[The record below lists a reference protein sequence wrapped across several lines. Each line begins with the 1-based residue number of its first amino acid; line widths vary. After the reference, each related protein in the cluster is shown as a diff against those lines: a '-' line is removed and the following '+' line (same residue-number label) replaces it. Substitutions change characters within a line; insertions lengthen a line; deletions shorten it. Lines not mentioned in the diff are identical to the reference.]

1 MIYTYD
7 VVVIGGGIAG
17 LITALK
23 ASEKCS
29 VSVVSKIHVT
39 RSHSVAAQGGIAA
52 SLGNEE
58 EDRWEWH
65 MFDTVKGGDYL
76 SDQNAAEILAKEAPG
91 CVSMLEHLGV
101 PFSRNSNGKIQQ
113 RRFGGH
119 TQNFGEVPVKRACY
133 AADRTGRTIMD
144 VLYDECLM
152 RKIPLHNEV
161 FIHNLL
167 FSENNC
173 CGVVGYDIRD
183 CTPIVFHAKT
193 VVLATGG
200 AGRIFK
206 TTSNGYSSTGDGFGL
221 TLNAGLFL
229 QDMEFIQ
236 FHPTGIFGLGILVSE
251 AARAEGGILR
261 NNNNER
267 FMLKYAPSLKE
278 LAPRDIISRAIL
290 TEINEGRGINGEKYV
305 FLDLRNIGKDTL
317 LEKIPEVIS
326 FIQTYMGISAN
337 EAPVP
342 VAPTCHYFMGGIP
355 TNTKGQ
361 VLIDKNHTIARGLYA
376 VGECACVSI
385 HGANRLGCNS
395 LIDLVVFGLRT
406 GKSASMYSKK
416 HNRVSLPVET
426 EKISE
431 NKLIFLLEKKG
442 NSSVYNIRENLQNL
456 MTEKCNVFRDGQ
468 NLSLALHKIYELK
481 KKYSDLI
488 LNDNGTHFNYE
499 LQEAFELENMLKTAE
514 SIVYSAFKRKES
526 RGAHFR
532 TDFPEREDTKWL
544 KHTLVAS
551 NLQGLKVNY
560 FPVKISRFQPVK
572 RKY

>member
-7 VVVIGGGIAG
+7 VVVIGGGISG

-29 VSVVSKIHVT
+29 VAVVSKIHVT

-58 EDRWEWH
+58 EDKWEWH

-76 SDQNAAEILAKEAPG
+76 SDQNVAEILAKEAPG
-91 CVSMLEHLGV
+91 CVSMIEHLGV
-101 PFSRNSNGKIQQ
+101 PFSRNSEGKIQQ

-119 TQNFGEVPVKRACY
+119 TQNFGKVPVKRACY

-144 VLYDECLM
+144 SLYDECLKH
-152 RKIPLHNEV
+152 KIPLHNEV
-161 FIHNLL
+161 FIHSLL
-167 FSENNC
+167 FSGKTC
-173 CGVVGYDIRD
+173 CGVVGYNIEN

-221 TLNAGLFL
+221 ALNSGLVL

-236 FHPTGIFGLGILVSE
+236 FHPTGIYGLGILVSE

-261 NNNNER
+261 NSDNKR
-267 FMLKYAPSLKE
+267 FMVKYAPSLKE
-278 LAPRDIISRAIL
+278 LAPRDIIARAIL

-305 FLDLRNIGKDTL
+305 FLDLRNIRKEIL
-317 LEKIPEVIS
+317 LEKIPEVVS
-326 FIQTYMGISAN
+326 FIKTYMGISAN

-355 TNTKGQ
+355 TNTFGQ
-361 VLIDKNHTIARGLYA
+361 VLIDRKQTIVEGLYA
-376 VGECACVSI
+376 VGESACVSV

-406 GKSASMYSKK
+406 GKSASMYSTKN
-416 HNRVSLPVET
+416 NRVDLPGDT
-426 EKISE
+426 EKIAE

-442 NSSVYNIRENLQNL
+442 NDRVYDIRDNLQNL
-456 MTEKCNVFRDGQ
+456 MTEKCNVFRDGK
-468 NLSLALHKIYELK
+468 NLSLALHEIHDLR
-481 KKYSDLI
+481 KKY
-488 LNDNGTHFNYE
+488 DNLVLKDKSTKFNYE

-544 KHTLVAS
+544 KHSLVS
-551 NLQGLKVNY
+551 FTPEGLKINY
-560 FPVKISRFQPVK
+560 SPVKISRFQPIK

>member
-7 VVVIGGGIAG
+7 VVVIGGGISG

-29 VSVVSKIHVT
+29 VAVVSKIHVT

-58 EDRWEWH
+58 EDKWEWH

-76 SDQNAAEILAKEAPG
+76 SDQNVAEILAKEATG

-101 PFSRNSNGKIQQ
+101 PFSRNSVGKILQ

-119 TQNFGEVPVKRACY
+119 TQRFGKRPVKRACY
-133 AADRTGRTIMD
+133 AADRTGRAIMD
-144 VLYDECLM
+144 SLFDECL
-152 RKIPLHNEV
+152 RNKIPLHNEV
-161 FIHNLL
+161 FIHSLL
-167 FSENNC
+167 FSGETC
-173 CGVVGYDIRD
+173 CGVAGYNIEN
-183 CTPIVFHAKT
+183 CIPIVFHAKT

-200 AGRIFK
+200 AGRLFK

-221 TLNAGLFL
+221 ALNSGLFL

-236 FHPTGIFGLGILVSE
+236 FHPTGLYGLGILVSE

-261 NNNNER
+261 NNDNER
-267 FMLKYAPSLKE
+267 FMIKYAPLLKE
-278 LAPRDIISRAIL
+278 LAPRDIIARAIL

-305 FLDLRNIGKDTL
+305 FLDLRNISKKIL

-326 FIQTYMGISAN
+326 FIQTYLGISAN

-355 TNTKGQ
+355 TSTYGQ
-361 VLIDKNHTIARGLYA
+361 VLNDKNRTIVNGLYA
-376 VGECACVSI
+376 VGENACVSV

-406 GKSASMYSKK
+406 GKSASKYSMK
-416 HNRVSLPVET
+416 NSLVNLPVDT
-426 EKISE
+426 EKIAE
-431 NKLIFLLEKKG
+431 NKLFFLFEKEG
-442 NSSVYNIRENLQNL
+442 NNRVYDIRDSLQDL
-456 MTEKCNVFRDGQ
+456 MTEKCNVFRDEK
-468 NLSLALHKIYELK
+468 NLSVALNKIRELK
-481 KKYSDLI
+481 KKYTNLFLKDKSKK
-488 LNDNGTHFNYE
+488 FNYE
-499 LQEAFELENMLKTAE
+499 LQEAFELKNMLKTAE

-532 TDFPEREDTKWL
+532 TDFTKREDNNWL
-544 KHTLVAS
+544 KHTLVS
-551 NLQGLKVNY
+551 FTSEGLRVIY
-560 FPVKISRFQPVK
+560 YPVKISKFQPVK

>member
-416 HNRVSLPVET
+416 YNRVSLPVET